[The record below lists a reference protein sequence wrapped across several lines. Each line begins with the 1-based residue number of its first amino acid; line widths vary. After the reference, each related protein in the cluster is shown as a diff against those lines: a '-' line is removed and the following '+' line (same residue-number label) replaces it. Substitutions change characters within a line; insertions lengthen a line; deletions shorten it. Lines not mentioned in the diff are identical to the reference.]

1 VDKGRCS
8 RRALSLSKGTAVGSQ
23 LPCKVQGKETG
34 QTVVKVRNTASGMSW
49 WDWGAA
55 GGRGGSVEGWR
66 RVQTVRQERQSEEG
80 DSRTREGLKGP
91 PVGAN

>member
-1 VDKGRCS
+1 MGAAVTESG
-8 RRALSLSKGTAVGSQ
+8 AVG
-23 LPCKVQGKETG
+23 GAAEARAG
-34 QTVVKVRNTASGMSW
+34 ATVTEA
-49 WDWGAA
+49 GAA
-55 GGRGGSVEGWR
+55 GGRDGSVEGWR